1 MKRLRILLAAAF
13 LLAALTDLSAEITF
27 RRAPQSSRD
36 TVTSS
41 KYNLIGI
48 TDPGNLAAI
57 NGQQVKV
64 YKTGAFGMPLT
75 LKPGDNPVEITLFQG
90 TNVENRSFS
99 IYYDAARGGV
109 SRPQP
114 QSVLE
119 DRLFY
124 VQTKELAYLQYGSG
138 GDRLGG
144 SKMGYLDPD
153 IVLKVV
159 GAIDDLYKVQLSANR
174 FAYIHAEDVE
184 MTPRSSHT
192 VNTNNIGISN
202 AGDCDR
208 IRLALPERLP
218 YASRTSLDPTTIHV
232 EVFGA
237 MNNSNWVTQ
246 YDDLGMVDYV
256 DLQQTDSDV
265 LSLVIKLKEKYCWG
279 YSVHYDGNAL
289 VIEVKHTPKD
299 LSLKG
304 LTIGLDAGHGGD
316 APGAV
321 SATGIRESDVNLR
334 IVGEIRKLLEKKG
347 ARVVLSRKSDVA
359 LTMPERKKI
368 FLDANIDLLLS
379 IHNNAGGSPFT
390 QMGTSTYY
398 KHITNRD
405 LAATILKHMLELG
418 VPNFG
423 LTGNFNFSLNAPT
436 EYPNALV
443 ECLFMSSLPEEEMLA
458 DPATHQKIAE
468 KVVAGLEEYLQK
480 VSDATGRT
488 NTNTKKKK

>member
-1 MKRLRILLAAAF
+1 MKPFRIFLTLSLLLAG
-13 LLAALTDLSAEITF
+13 LTDLSAEITF
-27 RRAPQSSRD
+27 RRAPASSRD

-41 KYNLIGI
+41 RYNLICI
-48 TDPGNLAAI
+48 TEPGVLAAI
-57 NGQQVKV
+57 GGEQVKV
-64 YKTGAFGMPLT
+64 YKTGAFGKQLT
-75 LKPGDNPVEITLFQG
+75 LNPGDNEVEITLIKG
-90 TNVENRSFS
+90 STVESHKVNL
-99 IYYDAARGGV
+99 YYDTNRRTGA
-109 SRPQP
+109 SRPESQ
-114 QSVLE
+114 LE

-124 VQTKELAYLQYGSG
+124 VQTQELAYLQYGSG

-144 SKMGYLDPD
+144 SKMGFLDPG

-174 FAYIHAEDVE
+174 FAYIHQEDVE
-184 MTPRSSHT
+184 MTPRSSRT

-202 AGDCDR
+202 IGGRDR
-208 IRLALPERLP
+208 IRLSLPERLP
-218 YASRTSLDPTTIHV
+218 FASRTSLDPTTITV

-237 MNNSNWVTQ
+237 MNNSNWVSQ
-246 YDDLGMVDYV
+246 YNELGMVDYV

-265 LSLVIKLKEKYCWG
+265 LRLVIKLKEKYCWG

-289 VIEVKHTPKD
+289 VIEVRHTPAN

-304 LTIGLDAGHGGD
+304 LTIGLDAGHGGEL
-316 APGAV
+316 PGAV
-321 SATGIRESDVNLR
+321 SATGIKESDVNLS
-334 IVGEIRKLLEKKG
+334 IVHEIRKLLEKKG
-347 ARVVLSRKSDVA
+347 ARVVLSRSGDVN
-359 LTMPERKKI
+359 LTMPQRKKI
-368 FLDANIDLLLS
+368 FLDADIDLLLS

-390 QMGTSTYY
+390 PMGTSTYY

-405 LAATILKHMLELG
+405 LAATLLKHMLELD
-418 VPNFG
+418 VPCYG

-458 DPATHQKIAE
+458 DPATHRQIAE

-480 VSDATGRT
+480 VADATGR
-488 NTNTKKKK
+488 NQSTKKNKR